1 MKPYKIFNNE
11 ILDKG
16 KGSVNSTFIRFIG
29 TADSI
34 SSLFLRAYSNRHAE
48 DLTKTDYEFIIV
60 DKNPKHIEMCKEILS
75 WDSWDDYINLPIDSH
90 PTFIDSFSMFASMLE
105 NAGKKHDVSI
115 EYFLKTKDINS
126 TLGRVYRHYFNNF
139 FEAWNL
145 FRKSKFRFMNID
157 VINENSRFCH
167 ELIYLEDLKTND
179 RHHKQFLKLDFN
191 KNNYDPEVYKES
203 FNNILN
209 VLWLKS
215 FKKYQSMLELADDN
229 NLPFEDFAGK
239 IYAQFNPTFC
249 ILPWMHVQYKPSGQS
264 KPCCR
269 YDNVKEYR
277 DFDERLKNTDKQ
289 YEDNLSELFVD
300 RSKKLVIQKSS
311 IEETFNSEYWNK
323 ARDLTIE
330 NKPLSGCHK
339 CYAEEQVPGE
349 VAVSMRLGS
358 NIMYNNGYLH
368 KKPKFEKPSLEF
380 LEVGFGNYCNL
391 ACLSC
396 NSSLST
402 TWHDNEVALNEIA
415 SPSIKRT
422 VFPKLDNIQFNLQD
436 ETLQTLKLV
445 KFTGGEPMINP
456 EFIKFI
462 DLICEKGHP
471 ENISLEIYTNCSY
484 IPSPKLLENLVK
496 FKHIQLNLSIDAF
509 GSVNDYV
516 RFGSKWS
523 GDNKQTVSR
532 AIDFWLEQGL
542 KNNGLYIIMSTTLS
556 ILNIFEIPKL
566 MAWWM
571 KKFKDS
577 GNKIVVNRNNAL
589 PDEYDGFFKL
599 QVAFDPG
606 YINVDVL
613 PKDYYKDVID
623 WCDEYE
629 ANFTKEYPEFESVP
643 ECINASIN
651 KLKNTVKRSN
661 GDPKN
666 ARNLLEYLEKMDKI
680 RNNSA
685 EESIPEVVNKLKE
698 YLLTQDKPQ

>member
-16 KGSVNSTFIRFIG
+16 KGSVNRTFIRFIG

-34 SSLFLRAYSNRHAE
+34 FSLLLRAYGNRHAE
-48 DLTKTDYEFIIV
+48 DLTKMDYEFVII
-60 DKNPKHIEMCKEILS
+60 DKNLKHIEMCKEILS
-75 WDSWDDYINLPIDSH
+75 WDGYINVPTDGRPTSSH
-90 PTFIDSFSMFASMLE
+90 DFDMFASILI

-115 EYFLKTKDINS
+115 GDFLTKKDINI
-126 TLGRVYRHYFNNF
+126 TLGKMTRYQFNNF
-139 FEAWNL
+139 FEAWNR
-145 FRKSKFRFMNID
+145 FRKSKFTFMNID
-157 VINENSRFCH
+157 VINDNGRFCH
-167 ELIYLEDLKTND
+167 ELMYLKDVERINN
-179 RHHKQFLKLDFN
+179 KQSIQFVKLDFN
-191 KNNYDPEVYKES
+191 KNNYDPVAYKES

-215 FKKYQSMLELADDN
+215 FKQQQSVVELADDN
-229 NLPFEDFAGK
+229 NVPFEDYAGK
-239 IYAQFNPTFC
+239 LYAQFNPTFC
-249 ILPWMHVQYKPSGQS
+249 ILPWMHVQYKPTGQS

-269 YDNVKEYR
+269 YDNTKEYR
-277 DFDERLKNTDKQ
+277 DFDERSKNPDIQ

-300 RSKKLVIQKSS
+300 RSKNLVIQKSS
-311 IEETFNSEYWNK
+311 IEETFSSKYWEK
-323 ARDLTIE
+323 ARELTIE

-422 VFPKLDNIQFNLQD
+422 VFPKLDNIQFNLQG
-436 ETLQTLKLV
+436 ETLQTLKLI

-484 IPSPKLLENLVK
+484 IPSPKLLENLAK

-566 MAWWM
+566 MTWWM

-577 GNKIVVNRNNAL
+577 GNKIVVHRTNAL

-599 QVAFDPG
+599 QVAFDPS
-606 YINVDVL
+606 YINVDIL
-613 PKDYYKDVID
+613 PKEYYEDVIN
-623 WCDEYE
+623 WCTEYE
-629 ANFTKEYPEFESVP
+629 KNFTTEYPEFESVP
-643 ECINASIN
+643 ESINASIN

-666 ARNLLEYLEKMDKI
+666 AWNLLEYLEKMDKI